1 MDFRLSEE
9 QQLLRDS
16 IARFV
21 ANEYGFEARKAIVAS
36 ERGWSPAVW
45 SQFAD
50 MGLLG
55 VPFAEA
61 DGGFGGSMVDVMVVM
76 HEFGRGMVVEPYL
89 STVVLGG
96 GLVNLAGSAA
106 QKQDILPRVAA
117 GKWLLAAAYG
127 EPQARYDL
135 HDVATAAKRDGGAF
149 VLSGK
154 KSVVLHGASADTLV
168 VSARTAGGQRDR
180 EGITLFLVDAK
191 ARGVKL
197 GDARTVDGLRAAD
210 VGLDGVHV
218 GAEAVLG
225 VVDGG
230 FATLEAAADLGAAAL
245 CAEAVGVMEAL
256 NEATLEYLKT
266 RQQFGQP
273 IGRFQALQHRAADM
287 LMHAE
292 QAKSMACVAA
302 VRSQSVDAV
311 ERRRAVSAAKSLV
324 GRSGRA
330 VAKEAV
336 QMHGGMGV
344 TNELPAAHYAKRL
357 TMIDFWLGD
366 SDWHTERFAA
376 AAA

>member
-76 HEFGRGMVVEPYL
+76 QEFGRGMVVEPYL

-225 VVDGG
+225 AVDGG

-336 QMHGGMGV
+336 QM
-344 TNELPAAHYAKRL
+344 
-357 TMIDFWLGD
+357 
-366 SDWHTERFAA
+366 
-376 AAA
+376 